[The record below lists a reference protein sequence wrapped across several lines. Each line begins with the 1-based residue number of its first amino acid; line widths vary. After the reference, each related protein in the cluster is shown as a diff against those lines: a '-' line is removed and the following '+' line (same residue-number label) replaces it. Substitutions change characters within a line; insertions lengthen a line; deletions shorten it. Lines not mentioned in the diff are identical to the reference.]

1 MEEKQKLIV
10 VPWDFT
16 PVAEHA
22 LAHAV
27 KISRMVGNE
36 ICLLHIVDAGIK
48 PKAQGEKKALLKKVA
63 DENGKKYNMVIV
75 PAYCKR
81 ELFSLPLLIL

>member
-1 MEEKQKLIV
+1 MDANQKLIV

-27 KISRMVGNE
+27 KISHMVKNG
-36 ICLLHIVDAGIK
+36 IGLLHIIDSGKSNKSAG
-48 PKAQGEKKALLKKVA
+48 
-63 DENGKKYNMVIV
+63 
-75 PAYCKR
+75 
-81 ELFSLPLLIL
+81 